1 MIQVPYLK
9 FREDSSNNSHFGK
22 NQGLAQ
28 EKISLFIEKN
38 LVPKQHNSKLWNT
51 WQISF
56 SKKCVF

>member
-28 EKISLFIEKN
+28 EKKIVSLLKR
-38 LVPKQHNSKLWNT
+38 T
-51 WQISF
+51 
-56 SKKCVF
+56 

>member
-38 LVPKQHNSKLWNT
+38 LVPKQHNSKL
-51 WQISF
+51 
-56 SKKCVF
+56 